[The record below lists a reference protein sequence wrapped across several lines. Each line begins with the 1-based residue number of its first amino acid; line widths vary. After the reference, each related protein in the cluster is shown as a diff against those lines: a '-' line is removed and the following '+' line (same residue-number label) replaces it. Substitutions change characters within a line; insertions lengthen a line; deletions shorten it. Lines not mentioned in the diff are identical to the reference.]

1 LHPSALGWQ
10 SRAGTKRRP
19 PQIYY
24 STKNFYNEKPPRRQI
39 KKLLILKT
47 MEELSKSEDS
57 KTEEINEKIQKE
69 SASAE
74 TPTHPLQ
81 HKLEKPETSA
91 PENNEKELKILREQI
106 KSTPEALNEY
116 RQNYQREQRRLE
128 RLRQEMA
135 EIQEEQSK
143 SDLQIL
149 IDLWKSNSNVPRL
162 TFLWEFISNPNVL
175 RLRYR
180 QEMDFQ
186 KRLKSGW
193 RIPKKGGDE
202 SEK

>member
-1 LHPSALGWQ
+1 
-10 SRAGTKRRP
+10 
-19 PQIYY
+19 
-24 STKNFYNEKPPRRQI
+24 
-39 KKLLILKT
+39 
-47 MEELSKSEDS
+47 
-57 KTEEINEKIQKE
+57 
-69 SASAE
+69 
-74 TPTHPLQ
+74 
-81 HKLEKPETSA
+81 
-91 PENNEKELKILREQI
+91 
-106 KSTPEALNEY
+106 
-116 RQNYQREQRRLE
+116 
-128 RLRQEMA
+128 MA